1 MFSYRIPE
9 ILRLLNYL
17 KAKNKSMKFH
27 AIGLMS
33 GTSLDGLDICFAR
46 FEKQDSWSFEIVK
59 AETVPYP
66 KDWEDQLRNCIDFSA
81 AELLELH
88 SEYGFY
94 LGKSVKNFIEKHQ
107 IENIDLIASHGHT
120 VFHQPQKKFTL
131 QIGDGRAI
139 KLATDLP
146 VIYDFRSQDVL
157 MGGNGA
163 PLVPIG
169 DELLFSQYD
178 ACLNLGGFSN
188 ISLKINDKRIAFDI
202 APVNIVL
209 NKLVQ
214 KFNKNF
220 DENGD
225 LARKGKIN
233 EDLLLQLNSLP
244 FYQQSHPKSLG
255 IEWCNEKVFPLF
267 ETLET
272 VDIMATFT
280 EHAAQQISK
289 VFNENQLKNV
299 LFTGGGTYNQFLIE
313 KIKANT
319 NTQIIIPENEIIEYK
334 EALIFAFMG
343 VLRLNNEINV
353 LSSATGSSHD
363 HSSGVIA

>member
-1 MFSYRIPE
+1 MIFQ
-9 ILRLLNYL
+9 
-17 KAKNKSMKFH
+17 

-33 GTSLDGLDICFAR
+33 GTSLDGLDICFVK
-46 FEKQDSWSFEIVK
+46 FEKQTSWSFEIIK
-59 AETVPYP
+59 AETIPYS
-66 KDWEDQLRNCIDFSA
+66 KELEDQLKNSIYLSPE
-81 AELLELH
+81 ELLELN

-94 LGKSVKNFIEKHQ
+94 LGKAVKNFIEKHQ

-139 KLATDLP
+139 KIETGLP

-169 DELLFSQYD
+169 DELLFSAYD

-188 ISLKINDKRIAFDI
+188 ISLKVNNKRIAFDI

-209 NKLVQ
+209 NKLAQ
-214 KFNKNF
+214 QFDKNF

-225 LARKGKIN
+225 LARTGKIN
-233 EDLLLQLNSLP
+233 DTLLLQLNSLE
-244 FYQQSHPKSLG
+244 FYQRSHPKSLG
-255 IEWCNEKVFPLF
+255 IEWCHENILPLF
-267 ETLET
+267 GDIET
-272 VDIMATFT
+272 VDILATFT
-280 EHAAQQISK
+280 EHTAQQISN
-289 VFNENQLKNV
+289 VFNAHHLKNV
-299 LFTGGGTYNQFLIE
+299 LCTGGGAFNQYLIE
-313 KIKANT
+313 KIRNKT
-319 NTQIIIPENEIIEYK
+319 NTELIIPTKELIEYK

-343 VLRLNNEINV
+343 GLRLNNEINV
-353 LSSATGSSHD
+353 LSSSTGSSHD
-363 HSSGVIA
+363 HSSGIFA

>member
-1 MFSYRIPE
+1 MI
-9 ILRLLNYL
+9 
-17 KAKNKSMKFH
+17 FH
-27 AIGLMS
+27 AVGLMS
-33 GTSLDGLDICFAR
+33 GTSLDGLDICFAK
-46 FEKQDSWSFEIVK
+46 FEKQDSWNFEILKV
-59 AETVPYP
+59 ETIPYP
-66 KDWEDQLRNCIDFSA
+66 KIWEEKLRNSIYFSSE
-81 AELLELH
+81 ELLELNA
-88 SEYGFY
+88 EYGFY
-94 LGKSVKNFIEKHQ
+94 LGNSVKNFIEKYQ
-107 IENIDLIASHGHT
+107 LENVDLIASHGHT

-139 KLATDLP
+139 KLKTDLP
-146 VIYDFRSQDVL
+146 AIYDFRSQDVL

-202 APVNIVL
+202 APVNIIL

-225 LARKGKIN
+225 LARTGNIN
-233 EDLLLQLNSLP
+233 ENLLSQLNSLN
-244 FYQQSHPKSLG
+244 FYQQSYPKSLG
-255 IEWCNEKVFPLF
+255 IEWCNENIFPLF
-267 ETLET
+267 KNIETKDVL
-272 VDIMATFT
+272 ATFT

-289 VFNENQLKNV
+289 VFNENRLKNV
-299 LFTGGGTYNQFLIE
+299 LITGGGTYNQYLIE
-313 KIKANT
+313 KINAKT
-319 NTQIIIPENEIIEYK
+319 TTEIIIPKNEIIEYK

-343 VLRLNNEINV
+343 VLRINNKINV

-363 HSSGVIA
+363 HSSGIIA

>member
-1 MFSYRIPE
+1 MIFQ
-9 ILRLLNYL
+9 
-17 KAKNKSMKFH
+17 

-33 GTSLDGLDICFAR
+33 GTSLDGLDICFVK
-46 FEKQDSWSFEIVK
+46 FEKQTSWSFEIIK
-59 AETVPYP
+59 AETIPYS
-66 KDWEDQLRNCIDFSA
+66 KELEDQLKNSIYLSPE
-81 AELLELH
+81 ELLELN

-94 LGKSVKNFIEKHQ
+94 LGKAVKNFIEKHQ

-139 KLATDLP
+139 KIETGLP

-169 DELLFSQYD
+169 DELLFSAYD

-188 ISLKINDKRIAFDI
+188 ISLKVNNKRIAFDI

-209 NKLVQ
+209 NKLAQ
-214 KFNKNF
+214 QFDKNF

-225 LARKGKIN
+225 LARTGKIN
-233 EDLLLQLNSLP
+233 DALLLQLNSLE
-244 FYQQSHPKSLG
+244 FYQKSHPKSLG
-255 IEWCNEKVFPLF
+255 IEWCHENILPLF
-267 ETLET
+267 GDIET
-272 VDIMATFT
+272 VDILATFT
-280 EHAAQQISK
+280 EHAAQQISN
-289 VFNENQLKNV
+289 VFNAHHLKNV
-299 LFTGGGTYNQFLIE
+299 LCTGGGAFNQYLIE
-313 KIKANT
+313 KIGNKT
-319 NTQIIIPENEIIEYK
+319 NTELIIPTKELIEYK

-343 VLRLNNEINV
+343 VLKLNNEINV
-353 LSSATGSSHD
+353 LSSSTGSSHD
-363 HSSGVIA
+363 HSSGIFA